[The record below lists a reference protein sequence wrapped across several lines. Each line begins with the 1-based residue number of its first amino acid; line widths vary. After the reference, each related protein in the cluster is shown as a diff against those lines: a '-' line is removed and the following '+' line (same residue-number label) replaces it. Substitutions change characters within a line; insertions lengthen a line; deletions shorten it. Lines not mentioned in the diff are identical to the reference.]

1 MSYKQ
6 PPWDNLPVPYTPRH
20 HTTPRPATRRQ
31 VIVIEEPITLPE
43 FMKRL
48 SLLCRRHPLP
58 LPLRFLD
65 ETLST
70 EGLPVAIY
78 GCSHP
83 RCRHREGWAEDP
95 ASGHPRQVWEGEAQP
110 SR

>member
-20 HTTPRPATRRQ
+20 HTTPRPTTRRQ

-48 SLLCRRHPLP
+48 SLLSKKCAKVRTL
-58 LPLRFLD
+58 LSLAGKRFL
-65 ETLST
+65 
-70 EGLPVAIY
+70 
-78 GCSHP
+78 P
-83 RCRHREGWAEDP
+83 RSPLLANFVTDRRNFPDSLG
-95 ASGHPRQVWEGEAQP
+95 
-110 SR
+110 